1 MMYVIDLMFAV
12 KLNKRTHL
20 SYCTYIKYQIFLP
33 CSQVTLQAHN
43 GISFWFLHWIKST
56 PWISCDQGT
65 SRRLTCWEQID
76 HGLQYTPTRMF
87 LLIIP
92 ILLFFLTSFYTRCA
106 YYHERT
112 PKITLVRTLRFLST
126 DFQISLKNNN
136 FKHQCEHLFKMD
148 ILCDSNHFLT
158 VKIRP
163 IAFLPQ
169 HGFSRLRHDTETP
182 FVSQEEV
189 IWNQRLLNKSIA
201 QKRQK

>member
-1 MMYVIDLMFAV
+1 MYVIDLMFAV
-12 KLNKRTHL
+12 KLKKRTHL

-112 PKITLVRTLRFLST
+112 PNLHYSGLLLGVLAKTQFVKNAKT
-126 DFQISLKNNN
+126 QIENTNALQVCFTN
-136 FKHQCEHLFKMD
+136 QE
-148 ILCDSNHFLT
+148 
-158 VKIRP
+158 
-163 IAFLPQ
+163 
-169 HGFSRLRHDTETP
+169 
-182 FVSQEEV
+182 FVV
-189 IWNQRLLNKSIA
+189 HNL
-201 QKRQK
+201 